1 VRLLLVAAVV
11 LVPPALVAVA
21 IWRIMSDA
29 DDFIGADW
37 GTDDDA
43 LWELW
48 GDE

>member
-1 VRLLLVAAVV
+1 VRLLLVAA
-11 LVPPALVAVA
+11 LVAAPVAVAVA

-29 DDFIGADW
+29 DDFIGDDW

-43 LWELW
+43 LWELR